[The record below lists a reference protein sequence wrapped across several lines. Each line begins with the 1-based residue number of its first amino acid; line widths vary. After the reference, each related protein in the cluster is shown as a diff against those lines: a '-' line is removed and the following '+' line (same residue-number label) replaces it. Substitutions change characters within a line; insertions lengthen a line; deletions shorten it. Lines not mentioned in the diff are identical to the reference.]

1 MSIERRTL
9 LGAIA
14 AAAALVGAAV
24 GQEAERRGVA
34 VTYLANEGL
43 LIQYGDTGVV
53 IDGLFREGVSG
64 YARVPADELEK
75 LETARAPYDKVKLLL
90 VSHQHGDHFDARSA
104 ARHLEHNPKAR
115 LISSEQV
122 VKQVRAAA
130 KPDAKGR
137 IERVEPQDAEK
148 VTVEAGEVKVEVLEL
163 SHGSGRFAKISN
175 LGHII
180 HIGGKRLLHVGDAE
194 LNPGTTE
201 PLTRHARGVDI
212 ALVPYWMLFG
222 ERGRSFVQETLA
234 PKTIVAIHVPP
245 GEAESVTKRIQ
256 SHTPEAIVLTKP
268 MTTRRF

>member
-1 MSIERRTL
+1 MSIERRML
-9 LGAIA
+9 YVAIA
-14 AAAALVGAAV
+14 AVAV
-24 GQEAERRGVA
+24 LAGPAVAQEAEQRGVT

-64 YARVPADELEK
+64 YARVPAKELEK
-75 LETARAPYDKVKLLL
+75 LETARAPYDTVKLLL
-90 VSHQHGDHFDARSA
+90 VSHQHGDHFDAKSA
-104 ARHLEHNPKAR
+104 ARHLENNPKAT

-130 KPDAKGR
+130 KTDAKVR
-137 IERVEPQDAEK
+137 IERVEPKDAEK
-148 VTVEAGEVKVEVLEL
+148 VTVEAGGVKVEVLKL
-163 SHGSGRFAKISN
+163 SHGAGRFAKISN

-201 PLTRHARGVDI
+201 PLTRHARGVDV
-212 ALVPYWMLFG
+212 AFVPYWMLFG
-222 ERGRSFVQETLA
+222 ERGRTFVQDTLA

-245 GEAESVTKRIQ
+245 GEADSATKRIQ
-256 SHTPEAIVLTKP
+256 SHIPDAIVLTKP